1 MLFQIILE
9 FRIGLPQGSFL
20 SDLDIF
26 RAVISDHST
35 PQRVIQIKVQYLFI
49 SAEYRFDDPRQLECR
64 IRNGRNAHS
73 VFIHIPVKWIRPAF
87 QTVIR
92 RFITNIVNIEILMRI
107 RIFIKHLIETLNIIP
122 SSSVIRGISVP

>member
-9 FRIGLPQGSFL
+9 FRISLPQGSFL

-26 RAVISDHST
+26 RTVISDHST

-49 SAEYRFDDPRQLECR
+49 SAENGFDDPRQLECR
-64 IRNGRNAHS
+64 IRNGWNTHG
-73 VFIHIPVKWIRPAF
+73 VFIHIPVKRIRPAL

-92 RFITNIVNIEILMRI
+92 RFITNIVNIEILMHI
-107 RIFIKHLIETLNIIP
+107 RIFIKHLIEPLNIIP